1 MLHNLAGLPMIGHV
15 LRTATS
21 LDPAHLVV
29 VVRHEA
35 EAISEVVSALA
46 PTSKIVRQDDIPGT
60 GRALETALSA
70 LPADFKGDIAV
81 LSGDVPLLS
90 VELIIRLLKEHVSA
104 DASATILS
112 AKVKKPRGYG
122 RIVREGNGD
131 VREIVEESDADDDT
145 KKIDEVNSGTYVFQ
159 IPGDA

>member
-1 MLHNLAGLPMIGHV
+1 
-15 LRTATS
+15 
-21 LDPAHLVV
+21 
-29 VVRHEA
+29 
-35 EAISEVVSALA
+35 
-46 PTSKIVRQDDIPGT
+46 
-60 GRALETALSA
+60 
-70 LPADFKGDIAV
+70 ADFKGDIAV

-145 KKIDEVNSGTYVFQ
+145 KKIDEVNSGTYVFRFQ
-159 IPGDA
+159 GMRELLEGISTNNAQ